1 MATRLA
7 TGWPGFASAQPRA
20 LVLKLAPPA
29 LLQHDPCNSSSILS
43 RISCLLSELSSHPLL
58 FTLSN
63 TPTAIH
69 HRALLPLR
77 AQQQRLSL
85 RTRAP
90 QWAHH
95 VFSLPQGGR
104 YALPRRYVGTA
115 VDGKWRA
122 IRTRGDEE
130 RLREGGS
137 LRYWRRRTWI
147 GRDFG
152 VLALPGTR
160 LRSLRGKV
168 RVYPS
173 SSRIREFIK
182 TGERAYVR
190 NSDGQGS
197 SWSQ

>member
-1 MATRLA
+1 MIRAIPR
-7 TGWPGFASAQPRA
+7 PSSPVYHVSSANSVPTHSYSLYPTLQPPFIT
-20 LVLKLAPPA
+20 V
-29 LLQHDPCNSSSILS
+29 
-43 RISCLLSELSSHPLL
+43 LSS
-58 FTLSN
+58 LSAPSN
-63 TPTAIH
+63 NGCLSGPV
-69 HRALLPLR
+69 
-77 AQQQRLSL
+77 RLNGPITCS
-85 RTRAP
+85 
-90 QWAHH
+90 
-95 VFSLPQGGR
+95 VFRKGDAMHFQ
-104 YALPRRYVGTA
+104 RRYVGTA